1 MSTPQ
6 DVALADVRK
15 GIAMFRKVGVPV
27 RTILHLHP
35 HLRPRPRVAVSNLV
49 YFILFYLIS
58 FFLVGQITGLLL
70 NQSYFLCPSCDVRHD
85 LFGSSDL
92 FHATARQLGVPVL
105 GELPLAP
112 EVSGSGDAG
121 APYALLGGAGGGGG
135 ARWREGLEEV
145 AERVWGSLG

>member
-1 MSTPQ
+1 M
-6 DVALADVRK
+6 
-15 GIAMFRKVGVPV
+15 
-27 RTILHLHP
+27 
-35 HLRPRPRVAVSNLV
+35 
-49 YFILFYLIS
+49 
-58 FFLVGQITGLLL
+58 GQITGLLL